1 MLRVP
6 PFVALLRVQ
15 VCPLV
20 IKLMSDRSLGT
31 GAGGSGSSGS
41 SSSGGAGA
49 SGVATPFPILLR
61 TLRLMVVLVRQ
72 YHTLLAPDCE
82 IFMSI
87 LLRQLEHESSLS
99 HRVLAL
105 EAVKKFTA
113 APDLLFFFY
122 RLLEE
127 SPDSS
132 KVFGSMAHA
141 LSRVVLQAQSRLGLD
156 EAALVHAMW
165 GHASAASA
173 AATANNGA
181 GSSSISGSGSG
192 SSLGSSISASLAS
205 TASSLMGLGGLG
217 GGSGSSSGGG
227 SMTAASVLSSVR
239 YRWVRWP
246 SIIITNKSD
255 YFKSYCVFHYT

>member
-1 MLRVP
+1 MFDENFECIVLTLVFFTFIIVSQNAELMLRVP

-41 SSSGGAGA
+41 GSTSNSG

-156 EAALVHAMW
+156 EAALVHAIR
-165 GHASAASA
+165 AAE
-173 AATANNGA
+173 
-181 GSSSISGSGSG
+181 
-192 SSLGSSISASLAS
+192 LAS
-205 TASSLMGLGGLG
+205 YSAPLQRRVAALRQRLGR
-217 GGSGSSSGGG
+217 S
-227 SMTAASVLSSVR
+227 
-239 YRWVRWP
+239 
-246 SIIITNKSD
+246 
-255 YFKSYCVFHYT
+255 